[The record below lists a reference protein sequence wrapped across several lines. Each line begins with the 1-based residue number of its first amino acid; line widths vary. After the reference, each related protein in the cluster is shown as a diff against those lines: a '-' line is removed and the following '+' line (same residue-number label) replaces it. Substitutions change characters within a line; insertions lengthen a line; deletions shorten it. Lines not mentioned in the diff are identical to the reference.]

1 VSAAKRRYWFW
12 VLIILVALFCVV
24 VPGVR
29 YKNETNKLQSQVK
42 AGLITEDEA
51 KASFIKL
58 GLDLAGG
65 VDLLYQAD
73 PPPGSDTVTQDQ
85 MNGIV
90 ETIRRRID
98 PEGIKEAVVQQ
109 IGDTRLNI
117 QVPGETDPERIKKLI
132 GKTALLLFIDAQE
145 EPWHEGDNVIVLRE
159 GEETPED
166 VDAET
171 TDGDEL
177 TGDET
182 ETNAED
188 VAADE
193 ETPPQRESVTRYVEK
208 DKVILEGSMLKSAT
222 IGIGQYGGYQIN
234 IEFDRPGG
242 RIFAEYTAH
251 NVGRYLAIVLDNK
264 VLSCPVINSMIPHG
278 RGYISGDFSAMEAQ
292 DLSTLLQSGSLPVP
306 LSILQ
311 SRAVG
316 PSLGKES
323 IDLSIKA
330 AMIGLIFLMIFMI
343 FYYRLVGIMA
353 DLALIFYA
361 FVFVGLVSAFGIT
374 LTLPG
379 IAGFILSLG
388 MAVDANVIIFER
400 IKEELNYGKTY
411 RAAIEAGFVRAW
423 PAILDA
429 NVTTLITGLVLY
441 MMGSGTIKGFAVTLN
456 LGILVSMFSALIVTR
471 SLIYIWSGTKAIQK
485 PFLFGYGVHGG
496 ESD

>member
-1 VSAAKRRYWFW
+1 MSAAKRRYWFW
-12 VLIILVALFCVV
+12 VLILSVIVFCVV
-24 VPGVR
+24 VPGLR
-29 YKNETNKLQSQVK
+29 YKSETNKLQSQVK
-42 AGLITEDEA
+42 AGLISEDEA
-51 KASFIKL
+51 KATFIKL

-73 PPPGSDTVTQDQ
+73 PPPGSDNVTQEQ
-85 MNGIV
+85 MNGLV

-98 PEGIKEAVVQQ
+98 PEGIKEAIVQQ

-117 QVPGETDPERIKKLI
+117 QIPGETDPERTKELI
-132 GKTALLLFIDAQE
+132 GRTALLQFINAQE
-145 EPWHEGDNVIVLRE
+145 VPWSLGDKVVILAEGEDIPE
-159 GEETPED
+159 EIDEETPE
-166 VDAET
+166 
-171 TDGDEL
+171 GDEL
-177 TGDET
+177 IEDE
-182 ETNAED
+182 
-188 VAADE
+188 VASE
-193 ETPPQRESVTRYVEK
+193 EEIFEQRKSITRYVTK
-208 DKVILEGSMLKSAT
+208 DAIILEGSMLKSAT
-222 IGIGQYGGYQIN
+222 IGIGEYGGYQIN
-234 IEFDRPGG
+234 IEFDRQGG

-251 NVGRYLAIVLDNK
+251 NIGRYLAIVLDEK
-264 VLSCPVINSMIPHG
+264 VISCPVINSMIPHG

-306 LSILQ
+306 LTILQ

-330 AMIGLIFLMIFMI
+330 MIIGLILLMIYMI
-343 FYYRLVGIMA
+343 AYYRLIGIMA

-361 FVFVGLVSAFGIT
+361 FVFVGLLSAFGIT

-400 IKEELNYGKTY
+400 IKEELNHSKTY

-456 LGILVSMFSALIVTR
+456 LGIMISMFSALVVTR
-471 SLIYIWSGTKAIQK
+471 SLIYIWSGTKALQK

-496 ESD
+496 KND

>member
-1 VSAAKRRYWFW
+1 M
-12 VLIILVALFCVV
+12 LIILVALFCVV

-29 YKNETNKLQSQVK
+29 YKNETNKLQKQVK
-42 AGLITEDEA
+42 ADLITEDEA

-73 PPPGSDTVTQDQ
+73 PPPGSDIVTQEQ
-85 MNGIV
+85 MNGLV

-98 PEGIKEAVVQQ
+98 PEGIKEAIVQQ

-117 QVPGETDPERIKKLI
+117 QIPGETDPERTKELI
-132 GKTALLLFIDAQE
+132 GKTALLLFINAQE
-145 EPWHEGDNVIVLRE
+145 VPWSEGDQVVVLAE
-159 GEETPED
+159 GVEIPEENKEEISEEISEETPEGEEL
-166 VDAET
+166 VE
-171 TDGDEL
+171 DEIVS
-177 TGDET
+177 E
-182 ETNAED
+182 
-188 VAADE
+188 DE
-193 ETPPQRESVTRYVEK
+193 ETPEKRESVTRYVTR
-208 DKVILEGSMLKSAT
+208 DAIILEGSMLKSAT

-234 IEFDRPGG
+234 IEFDRQGG

-251 NVGRYLAIVLDNK
+251 NIGRYLAIVLDEK
-264 VLSCPVINSMIPHG
+264 VISCPVINSMIPHG
-278 RGYISGDFSAMEAQ
+278 RGYISGNFTALEAQ

-330 AMIGLIFLMIFMI
+330 MIIGLILLMIFMI
-343 FYYRLVGIMA
+343 AYYRLVGIMA

-361 FVFVGLVSAFGIT
+361 FVFVGLLSAFGIT

-400 IKEELNYGKTY
+400 IKEELNQRKTY
-411 RAAIEAGFVRAW
+411 RAAIEAGFIRAW

-456 LGILVSMFSALIVTR
+456 LGIIISMFSALIVTR
-471 SLIYIWSGTKAIQK
+471 SLIYIWSGTKALQK

-496 ESD
+496 KSD

>member
-1 VSAAKRRYWFW
+1 MSAAKRRYWFW
-12 VLIILVALFCVV
+12 MLIILVLLFCVV

-29 YKNETNKLQSQVK
+29 YKNETNKLQSQVR

-73 PPPGSDTVTQDQ
+73 PPPGSNTVTQDQ
-85 MNGIV
+85 MNGLV

-98 PEGIKEAVVQQ
+98 PEGIKEAIVQQ

-117 QVPGETDPERIKKLI
+117 QVPGETDPERIKEII
-132 GKTALLLFIDAQE
+132 GQTALLLFIDAQE
-145 EPWHEGDNVIVLRE
+145 EPWREGDKVVVLLG
-159 GEETPED
+159 GEEIPED

-171 TDGDEL
+171 TDDEL
-177 TGDET
+177 AGDET
-182 ETNAED
+182 EPAD

-193 ETPPQRESVTRYVEK
+193 ETFPQRESITRYVTK

-222 IGIGQYGGYQIN
+222 IGIGEYGGYQIN

-251 NVGRYLAIVLDNK
+251 NIGRYLAIVLDNK

-316 PSLGKES
+316 PSLGAES

-330 AMIGLIFLMIFMI
+330 MIIGLIFLMIFMI
-343 FYYRLVGIMA
+343 AYYRLVGIMA
-353 DLALIFYA
+353 DLTLIFYA

-400 IKEELNYGKTY
+400 IKEELNHEKTY
-411 RAAIEAGFVRAW
+411 RAAIEAGFIRAW

-456 LGILVSMFSALIVTR
+456 LGILVSMFSALVVTR
-471 SLIYIWSGTKAIQK
+471 SLIYIWSGTKVLQK

-496 ESD
+496 KSD

>member
-1 VSAAKRRYWFW
+1 MLILA
-12 VLIILVALFCVV
+12 VLLFCVV
-24 VPGVR
+24 VPSLR
-29 YKNETNKLQSQVK
+29 YNKETKILQQQVE
-42 AGLITEDEA
+42 AGHITEDEA
-51 KASFIKL
+51 KAPFIKL

-73 PPPGSDTVTQDQ
+73 PPPGSNAVTQDQ
-85 MNGIV
+85 MKGLV

-98 PEGIKEAVVQQ
+98 PEGIKETIVQQ
-109 IGDTRLNI
+109 IGDTRLNV
-117 QVPGETDPERIKKLI
+117 QVPGETDPERIKELI
-132 GKTALLLFIDAQE
+132 GKTALLLFIDAKE
-145 EPWHEGDNVIVLRE
+145 VAWSEGDNVELLLE
-159 GEETPED
+159 GMEIPED
-166 VDAET
+166 VPDDT

-177 TGDET
+177 SGDVTGG
-182 ETNAED
+182 ED
-188 VAADE
+188 VVDDDQ
-193 ETPPQRESVTRYVEK
+193 TLPQRETTTRYITK
-208 DKVILEGSMLKSAT
+208 DNIILEGSMLKSAT
-222 IGIGQYGGYQIN
+222 VGIGEYGGYQIN

-278 RGYISGDFSAMEAQ
+278 RGYISGQFSAQQAK

-316 PSLGKES
+316 PSLGAES

-330 AMIGLIFLMIFMI
+330 MIIGIILLMIYMVV
-343 FYYRLVGIMA
+343 YYRLVGIMA

-361 FVFVGLVSAFGIT
+361 FVFTGLLSAFGIT

-400 IKEELNYGKTY
+400 IKEELNHGKTY
-411 RAAIEAGFVRAW
+411 RAAIESGFVRAW

-441 MMGSGTIKGFAVTLN
+441 LMGSGTIKGFAVTLN
-456 LGILVSMFSALIVTR
+456 LGILVSMFSALVVTR
-471 SLIYIWSGTKAIQK
+471 SLIYIWSGTKALQK

-496 ESD
+496 KSD